1 MHAITHWTC
10 EPAALCR
17 RPLPHRA
24 VPSTSPPGC
33 LRARPGCGWPA
44 RSRSGWRCSPGSGR
58 ATAAAATASIARRAR
73 RRPASNRSTRRC
85 RRPRRPTAAPPGAGA
100 AAAIARSGPVGGDER
115 PQLVE
120 NPSPPPPPQASP
132 SAPAPAPA
140 APTGAYVAAAPLS
153 ANRAPQYPPAS
164 LRRGEGGTVRVQVR
178 VNEQGEVDDAEVVQG
193 SGVRALDRAA
203 VSAVRA
209 WRFRPAT
216 RGGRPAADTVIVP
229 ITFNP
234 NQ

>member
-1 MHAITHWTC
+1 MSTPSPAPRRSLNLAAWLPSGKAWLWVAGAFAIGL
-10 EPAALCR
+10 ALFAWVWQSNR
-17 RPLPHRA
+17 GSGDGFYRAQGTPPTSEQPFYAPLP
-24 VPSTSPPGC
+24 T
-33 LRARPGCGWPA
+33 PA
-44 RSRSGWRCSPGSGR
+44 PADGS
-58 ATAAAATASIARRAR
+58 
-73 RRPASNRSTRRC
+73 
-85 RRPRRPTAAPPGAGA
+85 AAPAPAPQQQLPEA
-100 AAAIARSGPVGGDER
+100 AQPGGDER

-132 SAPAPAPA
+132 NAPAPAQAPA

-178 VNEQGEVDDAEVVQG
+178 VGEQGEVEDAEVVQG

-203 VSAVRA
+203 LGAVRA